1 MAALKAD
8 MILVL
13 PTVCNDCTHCRAA
26 AKFCGVHGT
35 SPSLQQEVW
44 LEHCTNVKKWWT
56 VFNCSCTGKHQNT
69 LQALN
74 LLVQTQLVCIF
85 LNVINFYD
93 FFVVQREKNQFT
105 VQPYLVSTFGLT
117 VDRRQNEQS
126 SNDYIIYVKNI
137 TDTNL

>member
-1 MAALKAD
+1 
-8 MILVL
+8 
-13 PTVCNDCTHCRAA
+13 
-26 AKFCGVHGT
+26 
-35 SPSLQQEVW
+35 
-44 LEHCTNVKKWWT
+44 
-56 VFNCSCTGKHQNT
+56 
-69 LQALN
+69 
-74 LLVQTQLVCIF
+74 VQTQLVCIF

>member
-1 MAALKAD
+1 MMNSVQLLLHRKA
-8 MILVL
+8 
-13 PTVCNDCTHCRAA
+13 
-26 AKFCGVHGT
+26 
-35 SPSLQQEVW
+35 S
-44 LEHCTNVKKWWT
+44 
-56 VFNCSCTGKHQNT
+56 NT
-69 LQALN
+69 LQALQVLN